1 MIISTNKR
9 SQLQDFEKLVYSA
22 TDYLNSDAQNRT
34 SYYETRGAQK
44 LEDDV
49 VRALNRLAKDTAFE
63 GTIKKIS
70 GHKFPD
76 IVANDYF
83 GVEVKS
89 SFNTNW
95 VTLGGSVNESTR
107 VDGIERIFVTFGKLV
122 SPIEFR
128 TRPYEDCLSEVVVT
142 HYPRYKIDMNLEKGN
157 TIFDKMNTTYDE
169 LRTSKNPVHKIVEY
183 YKSNLKDGETLWW
196 IDTDENEYSK
206 QTENTKEKHQDSQV
220 KEKLFAEKTSKIV
233 IPKTEIKVNDTLN
246 NLYARMANSMK
257 VRLWRSISIEEKKS
271 LVRAGFAFFPII
283 LSESNIKYEQFSL
296 WLAARFGIISTSLR
310 DSFSAGG
317 KETVLLNGKT
327 YKIKQAQFKI
337 LQNRL
342 EIMGLIYSADESFLQ
357 TSWNVPKIE
366 SDRLGQWIEIV
377 SSYSDNPLKEIQLYQ
392 DIFYS

>member
-9 SQLQDFEKLVYSA
+9 PQLQDFEKLVYSA
-22 TDYLNSDAQNRT
+22 TDYLNTDAQNRT

-49 VRALNRLAKDTAFE
+49 VLALNKLAKDTAFE

-70 GHKFPD
+70 GQKFPD

-89 SFNTNW
+89 SYNTNW
-95 VTLGGSVNESTR
+95 ETLGGSVNESTR
-107 VDGIERIFVTFGKLV
+107 VEGIERIFLTFGKLV

-196 IDTDENEYSK
+196 IDTGENDYSE
-206 QTENTKEKHQDSQV
+206 QTEKTKEKYQKPEV
-220 KEKLFAEKTSKIV
+220 EEKLVAENAKIV
-233 IPKTEIKVNDTLN
+233 IPKTGSKVNETLN
-246 NLYARMANSMK
+246 NLYASMANSMK
-257 VRLWRSISIEEKKS
+257 VRLWRSISVEEKKS
-271 LVRAGFAFFPII
+271 LVRAGFAFFPVI
-283 LSESNIKYEQFSL
+283 LSDSNTKYEQFSL

-317 KETVLLNGKT
+317 QETVLLKGKT

-337 LQNRL
+337 LQNKL
-342 EIMGLIYSADESFLQ
+342 EIMDLIYSADESFLQ
-357 TSWNVPKIE
+357 SSWNVTKIE
-366 SDRLGQWIEIV
+366 TDRLGQWIEIV
-377 SSYSDNPLKEIQLYQ
+377 SSYSENPLKEIQLYQ